1 MANVT
6 IKDLPTRLHQRLK
19 ANAKLNRRSLN
30 SEVITLLEGAVEPR
44 KMSVDEIL
52 AAARSVRAQ
61 VKRELSDQEINRA
74 KRQGRL

>member
-6 IKDLPTRLHQRLK
+6 IKDVPTRLHQRLK

-30 SEVITLLEGAVEPR
+30 SEVITLLEAAVEPR
-44 KMSVDEIL
+44 KVNVDEIL
-52 AAARSVRAQ
+52 AAARAVRSH
-61 VKRELSDQEINRA
+61 VKRELTDQEINRM

>member
-19 ANAKLNRRSLN
+19 MNAKLNRRSLN
-30 SEVITLLEGAVEPR
+30 SEVIILLEAALEPR
-44 KMSVDEIL
+44 KVNVDEIL
-52 AAARSVRAQ
+52 AAARAVRSQ
-61 VKRELSDQEINRA
+61 VKRELSDLQIDRM

>member
-6 IKDLPTRLHQRLK
+6 IKDVPTRLHQRLK

-30 SEVITLLEGAVEPR
+30 SEVITLLEAAVAPR
-44 KMSVDEIL
+44 KVNVDEIL
-52 AAARSVRAQ
+52 AAARAVRSQ
-61 VKRELSDQEINRA
+61 VKRELSDQEINRM

>member
-1 MANVT
+1 VT